1 MEAIDGIG
9 HFITHVYHQKR
20 PHSALVYLTPMEFQ
34 RKKLVA
40 RALRDS
46 GVIDDIDPK
55 TVIPIKLL
63 RQFDIYA
70 GHYVQFKGKKQ
81 KSIRGL

>member
-34 RKKLVA
+34 RKKTCLNFADFV
-40 RALRDS
+40 
-46 GVIDDIDPK
+46 V
-55 TVIPIKLL
+55 
-63 RQFDIYA
+63 
-70 GHYVQFKGKKQ
+70 
-81 KSIRGL
+81 